1 MTPILLYIAT
11 YGHDERCG
19 WCVVVVEPEGMFE
32 EHQGVASNSH
42 RAMLWALQ
50 TAFGSI
56 SRGEKVGIRS
66 LQRSIVN
73 FENQMTD
80 FKKHGWTENENKML
94 LDELLPN
101 MFGCDIKFVDA
112 SRYPQAG
119 DSRAKSLAKQA
130 HESYDFF
137 FSEDEISFLSSS
149 MEIQNPFLSSS
160 TNESSDVKKEEI
172 SSAKTVVQEEMIE
185 EETLETQLI
194 SEELTT
200 VTDVAITTPNNSSA
214 STPQEDDFAQVTEH
228 FESRTE
234 EIQDVITPIEISKL
248 ECEPTN
254 QDPEVSDLNDD
265 PCNNQPSESEAENQ
279 ISKQEEKPQTILSIP
294 DGNEYLFG
302 ARLLAYVDGV
312 GSGTLGAWAFV
323 LIDRQTGWA
332 LLRAKGVSSTTSSRM
347 RLQACIEALSCLK
360 QQSQTIEIRSRYRNL
375 IQMGS
380 TWIDNWKKNDWKNSK
395 KEDVSDLSFLVELD
409 ALRTQHK
416 LSWQYIPYE
425 SDEQGIKEVTRLS
438 KNALHNLNY
447 GEYTDIESRIKNY
460 PLHQII

>member
-11 YGHDERCG
+11 YGHEERCG

-32 EHQGVASNSH
+32 EYQGVASNPH
-42 RAMLWALQ
+42 RSMLWALH

-73 FENQMTD
+73 FENQLTD
-80 FKKHGWTENENKML
+80 FKRHGWTEDRNKIL

-101 MFGCDIKFVDA
+101 MFGCEIKFMDA

-130 HESYDFF
+130 QESYDFS
-137 FSEDEISFLSSS
+137 FSDEEISFLSSS
-149 MEIQNPFLSSS
+149 IEIQNPFLSSS
-160 TNESSDVKKEEI
+160 KTEIPKLEESDISPVDKILDGKSSEDRSNLAEI
-172 SSAKTVVQEEMIE
+172 VN
-185 EETLETQLI
+185 
-194 SEELTT
+194 
-200 VTDVAITTPNNSSA
+200 VTDVPITTSNDF
-214 STPQEDDFAQVTEH
+214 STSEPHEDDVHQVNEPVSETKDVQDLVVSIQNNTITL
-228 FESRTE
+228 ESKNE
-234 EIQDVITPIEISKL
+234 E
-248 ECEPTN
+248 
-254 QDPEVSDLNDD
+254 SDLDRAQCQN
-265 PCNNQPSESEAENQ
+265 PSSETDA
-279 ISKQEEKPQTILSIP
+279 KGEKEYTSQTILDIP
-294 DGNEYLFG
+294 NGNEYLFG
-302 ARLLAYVDGV
+302 ARILAYVDGV
-312 GSGTLGAWAFV
+312 GSGTLGAWSFV

-332 LLRAKGVSSTTSSRM
+332 LLRAKGVSSTTSGRM

-380 TWIDNWKKNDWKNSK
+380 SWIDNWKKNDWKNSK

-409 ALRTQHK
+409 NLRAQHK

-460 PLHQII
+460 PLHKII

>member
-1 MTPILLYIAT
+1 MCHMTPILLYIAT

-32 EHQGVASNSH
+32 EYQGVASNSH
-42 RAMLWALQ
+42 RAMLWALH
-50 TAFGSI
+50 TAFESI
-56 SRGEKVGIRS
+56 STGEKVGIRS

-73 FENQMTD
+73 FESQLTD
-80 FKKHGWTENENKML
+80 FQKHGWTEDKNEIL

-101 MFGCDIKFVDA
+101 MFGCEIKFMDA
-112 SRYPQAG
+112 SQYPQAG

-130 HESYDFF
+130 HESYDF
-137 FSEDEISFLSSS
+137 SLSDEEISFLSSS
-149 MEIQNPFLSSS
+149 IEIQNPFLSSS
-160 TNESSDVKKEEI
+160 TTKHPDEKKSDIHHEEQISDEKNSEVQPIAEEFITVIDEPITTSDDSSTSVPHEPECIHINEPVSETKDLLDLVI
-172 SSAKTVVQEEMIE
+172 SVESNTI
-185 EETLETQLI
+185 TLESNNEESGLDNAQCQNPS
-194 SEELTT
+194 SETE
-200 VTDVAITTPNNSSA
+200 AEENKK
-214 STPQEDDFAQVTEH
+214 QEDT
-228 FESRTE
+228 S
-234 EIQDVITPIEISKL
+234 
-248 ECEPTN
+248 
-254 QDPEVSDLNDD
+254 
-265 PCNNQPSESEAENQ
+265 
-279 ISKQEEKPQTILSIP
+279 QTILPIP

-302 ARLLAYVDGV
+302 ARILAYVDGV

-380 TWIDNWKKNDWKNSK
+380 SWIDNWKKNDWKNSK

-409 ALRTQHK
+409 SLRTQHK

>member
-32 EHQGVASNSH
+32 EYQGVASNSH
-42 RAMLWALQ
+42 RAMLWGLHI
-50 TAFGSI
+50 AFGSI
-56 SRGEKVGIRS
+56 STGEKVGIRS

-73 FENQMTD
+73 FENQLTD
-80 FKKHGWTENENKML
+80 FQKHGWTEDKNKIL

-101 MFGCDIKFVDA
+101 MFGCEIKFMDA
-112 SRYPQAG
+112 SRHPQAG

-130 HESYDFF
+130 HESYDF
-137 FSEDEISFLSSS
+137 SLSDEEISFLSSS
-149 MEIQNPFLSSS
+149 IEIQNPFLSSS
-160 TNESSDVKKEEI
+160 TTKHLDSEKSDIHPEEKISDDKSSEEFITVIDEPISTPNDSNTSDPHEDECHHIKEPVSESQELLNLTISVKNNTNTLESKNEEADLDNAQHQIPSS
-172 SSAKTVVQEEMIE
+172 KTNPE
-185 EETLETQLI
+185 EENQK
-194 SEELTT
+194 
-200 VTDVAITTPNNSSA
+200 
-214 STPQEDDFAQVTEH
+214 QEDT
-228 FESRTE
+228 S
-234 EIQDVITPIEISKL
+234 
-248 ECEPTN
+248 
-254 QDPEVSDLNDD
+254 
-265 PCNNQPSESEAENQ
+265 
-279 ISKQEEKPQTILSIP
+279 QTILSIP

-302 ARLLAYVDGV
+302 SRILAYVDGV

-380 TWIDNWKKNDWKNSK
+380 SWIDNWKKNDWKNSK

-409 ALRTQHK
+409 SLRTQHK